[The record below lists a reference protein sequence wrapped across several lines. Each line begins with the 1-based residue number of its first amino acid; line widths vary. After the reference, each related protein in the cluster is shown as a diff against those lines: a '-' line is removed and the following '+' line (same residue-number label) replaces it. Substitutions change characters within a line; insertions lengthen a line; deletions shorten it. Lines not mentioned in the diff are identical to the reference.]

1 MWHGLCVMLSE
12 AGPYGGFLRKGF
24 NGWESKNAEKR
35 SRCRPAGLFGFNIRL
50 ARVGVHGIR
59 SVAERFEA

>member
-1 MWHGLCVMLSE
+1 MAGNQKMLKSAVGADLRGCV
-12 AGPYGGFLRKGF
+12 GF
-24 NGWESKNAEKR
+24 NK
-35 SRCRPAGLFGFNIRL
+35 RL